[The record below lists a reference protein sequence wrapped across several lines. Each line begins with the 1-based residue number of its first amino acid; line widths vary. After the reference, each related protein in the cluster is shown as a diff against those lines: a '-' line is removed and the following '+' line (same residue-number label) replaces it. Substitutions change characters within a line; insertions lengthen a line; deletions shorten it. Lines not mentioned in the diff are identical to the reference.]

1 MREKKKKLI
10 DYNQNC
16 ILNAAKGLFHQNGI
30 TKTTVDEI
38 ARAADC
44 SKATIYVYFKN
55 KDDIYYH
62 IVLEYMT
69 ALRDSLTRCFGE
81 NKDYKSAY
89 LSLCDTL
96 VRFEQDNPMYF
107 ECMLGCISTEAEEM
121 EKLPVLKTIF
131 DVGEEINAIV
141 CDFLESGKADGFI
154 RPDVNSLQAT
164 FVLWSSICGL
174 ISLYANKKTYFEQS
188 LAFTQEDFL
197 TNGFAMILKM
207 ITNGGV

>member
-1 MREKKKKLI
+1 MREKKKKRI
-10 DYNQNC
+10 DYNQSC

-30 TKTTVDEI
+30 VKTTVDEI

-81 NKDYKSAY
+81 SKDYESAY

-96 VRFEQDNPMYF
+96 VRFEQENPMYF
-107 ECMLGCISTEAEEM
+107 DCMLGCIRTEAEEM

-131 DVGEEINAIV
+131 DVGEEINTIV
-141 CDFLESGKADGFI
+141 CGFLERGKADGFI

-164 FVLWSSICGL
+164 FVLWSAVCGL
-174 ISLYANKKTYFEQS
+174 ISLYANKKTYFEQK

-197 TNGFAMILKM
+197 ANGFAMILKM
-207 ITNGGV
+207 ITNGGM

>member
-1 MREKKKKLI
+1 MREKKQKLI
-10 DYNQNC
+10 DYNKNC
-16 ILNAAKGLFHQNGI
+16 ILNAAGELFHRNG
-30 TKTTVDEI
+30 TAKTTMDEI

-62 IVLEYMT
+62 IVLEYIT
-69 ALRDSLTRCFGE
+69 ALRDGLTQCFGRH
-81 NKDYKSAY
+81 NDYTSAY
-89 LSLCDTL
+89 RSLCDTL

-107 ECMLGCISTEAEEM
+107 ECMLGCISTEPEEQ

-131 DVGEEINAIV
+131 DVGEEINTIV
-141 CDFLESGKADGFI
+141 CDFLESGKTDGFI
-154 RPDVNSLQAT
+154 RPDVNSLQAA

-174 ISLYANKKTYFEQS
+174 ISLYANKKTYFEQN
-188 LAFTQEDFL
+188 LAFTQDDFL
-197 TNGFAMILKM
+197 ANGFAMILKM